1 MGSVQEHPD
10 SAPERGA
17 AERVETPEQR
27 VDHFG
32 TNLSLAI
39 LGVALLFAGLWVV
52 SRPSFEKCRALADA
66 TARNVCYEQLRGELM
81 KLPARGADSGADA
94 SAQIP
99 RFQKS

>member
-1 MGSVQEHPD
+1 MNSVQEHPD
-10 SAPERGA
+10 AAPGRDA
-17 AERVETPEQR
+17 PERVETPEQR
-27 VDHFG
+27 VEHFG
-32 TNLSLAI
+32 MNLSIAI

-66 TARNVCYEQLRGELM
+66 TARNACYEVLRSEML
-81 KLPARGADSGADA
+81 KLPTRGADA

>member
-1 MGSVQEHPD
+1 MDTTRWHPD
-10 SAPERGA
+10 AAPESDEP
-17 AERVETPEQR
+17 ERVETPEER
-27 VDHFG
+27 VDQFG
-32 TNLSLAI
+32 MNLSLAI